1 MTIICF
7 SLTALIMLSTKWRQ
21 PSVLKSD
28 GNAEV
33 QLAIRERLGWKKKV
47 RLKGSLWENNSLLF
61 QFLKIRKKNMC
72 ALGCGH
78 LVIDMSQPEQY
89 MASLP
94 RPCFSVVQIWS
105 LSYPSCTESRYE
117 SKMAKMRN
125 SRHKNH
131 SPQTNGDVTMSA
143 STSY

>member
-47 RLKGSLWENNSLLF
+47 RLKGSL
-61 QFLKIRKKNMC
+61 
-72 ALGCGH
+72 
-78 LVIDMSQPEQY
+78 
-89 MASLP
+89 
-94 RPCFSVVQIWS
+94 
-105 LSYPSCTESRYE
+105 
-117 SKMAKMRN
+117 
-125 SRHKNH
+125 
-131 SPQTNGDVTMSA
+131 
-143 STSY
+143 